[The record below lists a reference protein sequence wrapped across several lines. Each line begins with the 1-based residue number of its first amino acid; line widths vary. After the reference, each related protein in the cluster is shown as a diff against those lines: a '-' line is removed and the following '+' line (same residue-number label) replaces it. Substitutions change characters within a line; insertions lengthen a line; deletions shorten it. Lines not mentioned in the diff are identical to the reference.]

1 MSPAQDP
8 AQPIDDLLNQVRT
21 ILLQTWTETGFGH
34 IEIDSERIRQDKV
47 AVTLKGSTFYR
58 YVIRQTD
65 IEGCTENLSHEP
77 CCNTSTKS

>member
-1 MSPAQDP
+1 MSTYQDP
-8 AQPIDDLLNQVRT
+8 SEPINELFEQVKT

-34 IEIDSERIRQDKV
+34 IEIDSERIKQDKV

-65 IEGCTENLSHEP
+65 IEQCVPASSDSCDPH
-77 CCNTSTKS
+77 SS

>member
-1 MSPAQDP
+1 MSTYPDASE
-8 AQPIDDLLNQVRT
+8 PINQLLEQVRH

-47 AVTLKGSTFYR
+47 AVTVKGSTFYR

-65 IEGCTENLSHEP
+65 IEQCATDPSDA
-77 CCNTSTKS
+77 CNHSS

>member
-1 MSPAQDP
+1 MSTYPDASE
-8 AQPIDDLLNQVRT
+8 PINQLLEQVRH

-47 AVTLKGSTFYR
+47 AVTVKGSTFYR

-65 IEGCTENLSHEP
+65 IEQCTPLSSDA
-77 CCNTSTKS
+77 CNHSS

>member
-1 MSPAQDP
+1 MSTYQDP
-8 AQPIDDLLNQVRT
+8 SKPINQLLDQVRH

-65 IEGCTENLSHEP
+65 IEQCATDPDNT
-77 CCNTSTKS
+77 CNHSSS

>member
-1 MSPAQDP
+1 MSTYQDP
-8 AQPIDDLLNQVRT
+8 SEPINQLLDQVRH

-65 IEGCTENLSHEP
+65 IEQFTPPETDSCDDHS
-77 CCNTSTKS
+77 S

>member
-1 MSPAQDP
+1 MSTYQD
-8 AQPIDDLLNQVRT
+8 ASEPINELFEQVKT

-47 AVTLKGSTFYR
+47 AVTLKGSTYYR

-65 IEGCTENLSHEP
+65 IEQCAPPESDSCHDH
-77 CCNTSTKS
+77 SS

>member
-1 MSPAQDP
+1 MSPDQDP
-8 AQPIDDLLNQVRT
+8 TQPINDLLDQVRT

-34 IEIDSERIRQDKV
+34 IEIDSERIKQDKV

-65 IEGCTENLSHEP
+65 IEGCADKPPGLSS
-77 CCNTSTKS
+77 CNHSTT

>member
-1 MSPAQDP
+1 MSTYQDP
-8 AQPIDDLLNQVRT
+8 SEPIKQLLDQVQT

-65 IEGCTENLSHEP
+65 IEQCATDPSDA
-77 CCNTSTKS
+77 CNHHSS